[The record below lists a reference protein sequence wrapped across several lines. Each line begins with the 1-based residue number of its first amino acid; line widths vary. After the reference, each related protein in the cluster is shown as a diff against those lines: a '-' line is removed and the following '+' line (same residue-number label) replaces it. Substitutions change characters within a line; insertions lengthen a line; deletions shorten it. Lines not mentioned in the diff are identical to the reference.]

1 MAGMTARVRIIGLDE
16 LIGRFE
22 ASDPVIRREM
32 ERAMMRAVLGELER
46 MPGYPAPPDGST
58 YTRTGYLGRSVTSLV
73 GRAPGAESTVE
84 ESGDTLVR
92 GIVGTA
98 VRYGPYVIGQ
108 AQAKQHQGRWWLLEE
123 NVRSHQREI
132 SAEFE
137 EAGERIVEFLAG
149 KGG

>member
-1 MAGMTARVRIIGLDE
+1 MVGLTARVRIIGLEEMED
-16 LIGRFE
+16 RFGS
-22 ASDPVIRREM
+22 SDPVIRREM
-32 ERAMMRAVLGELER
+32 KRAMMRAVLGELER

-58 YTRTGYLGRSVTSLV
+58 YKQTGYLGRSVTSLV

-84 ESGDTLVR
+84 DGGSDLVR

-98 VRYGPYVIGQ
+98 VQYGPYVIGP
-108 AQAKQHQGRWWLLEE
+108 AQAKMHQGRWWLLEE
-123 NVRSHQREI
+123 SVRSHQREI